1 MYQLITDYSALTM
14 LSITPFDFLKF
25 NSLECTFHI
34 MFFLLMVHTVLFKG
48 GAYLPIDELVKLNT
62 FI

>member
-1 MYQLITDYSALTM
+1 M

-25 NSLECTFHI
+25 IWLECTFHRVF
-34 MFFLLMVHTVLFKG
+34 FFLSMVHTLLFKAG
-48 GAYLPIDELVKLNT
+48 DYLSIEELGKLNT